1 MGKGDRNSGNEQLS
15 DETDGSTE
23 NRTVDHRS
31 TKDCRHDQRRGH
43 LLNGLKDDA
52 RFLKNWASK
61 PLTTGAVSP
70 SGKALT
76 ERMADA
82 VDLQSDLPV
91 LELGPGTG
99 AVTKALL
106 KRGVKPDRIVAVEFN
121 PDFCKLLRKR
131 FPECNILQGDAYS
144 LDTTLKIH
152 GISEVASI
160 VSSLPLFT
168 RPLAD
173 RIKLISTALS
183 LMPNG
188 GEFIQFSYALVP
200 PVKISE
206 LPVGSE
212 LIASSWIM
220 LNLPPARVW
229 RYKATQ

>member
-1 MGKGDRNSGNEQLS
+1 MGKGDDESGEERPSQES
-15 DETDGSTE
+15 DGSPEHCQTSHH
-23 NRTVDHRS
+23 RTHP
-31 TKDCRHDQRRGH
+31 RRDR
-43 LLNGLKDDA
+43 LLSGLKDDA

-76 ERMADA
+76 ERMAET
-82 VDLQSDLPV
+82 VNIQSDLPV
-91 LELGPGTG
+91 VELGPGTG

-106 KRGVKPDRIVAVEFN
+106 KRGVKPQRLFAVEFN

-144 LDTTLKIH
+144 LKKTLKDH
-152 GISEVASI
+152 GIEEAASI

-173 RIKLISTALS
+173 RIQLINAALS
-183 LMPNG
+183 LMPKG

-206 LPVGSE
+206 LPQGSE
-212 LIASSWIM
+212 LTSSPWIM

-229 RYKATQ
+229 RYKAT

>member
-1 MGKGDRNSGNEQLS
+1 MGKGDDESGDERRSEEQ
-15 DETDGSTE
+15 DGSTE
-23 NRTVDHRS
+23 HCHTSH
-31 TKDCRHDQRRGH
+31 RRGH
-43 LLNGLKDDA
+43 QRRDRLLSGLKDDA
-52 RFLKNWASK
+52 RFLRNWASK

-76 ERMADA
+76 ERMAET
-82 VDLQSDLPV
+82 VNIQSNLPV
-91 LELGPGTG
+91 VELGPGTG

-106 KRGVKPDRIVAVEFN
+106 KRGVKPQRLFAVEFN

-144 LDTTLKIH
+144 LEKTLNDH
-152 GISEVASI
+152 GIDEAASI

-173 RIKLISTALS
+173 RIQLIKTALS
-183 LMPNG
+183 LMPKG

-200 PVKISE
+200 PVKIPD
-206 LPVGSE
+206 LPRGSE
-212 LIASSWIM
+212 LTSSPWIM

-229 RYKATQ
+229 RYKAT

>member
-1 MGKGDRNSGNEQLS
+1 MGKGDDESG
-15 DETDGSTE
+15 DERPSQEPGGSPEHCQTSHR
-23 NRTVDHRS
+23 RTS
-31 TKDCRHDQRRGH
+31 PRRDRV
-43 LLNGLKDDA
+43 LNGLKDDA

-76 ERMADA
+76 ERMAET
-82 VDLQSDLPV
+82 VNIQSDLPV
-91 LELGPGTG
+91 VELGPGTG

-106 KRGVKPDRIVAVEFN
+106 KRGVKPQRLFAVEFN

-144 LDTTLKIH
+144 LKKTLKDH
-152 GISEVASI
+152 GIEEAASI

-173 RIKLISTALS
+173 RIQLINTALS
-183 LMPNG
+183 LMPKG

-206 LPVGSE
+206 LPRGSE
-212 LIASSWIM
+212 LTSSPWIM

-229 RYKATQ
+229 RYKAT